1 MEKMNN
7 IYRKND
13 TFLNAN
19 VRSIFFHLMCVLKQE
34 MNKIY
39 IHREK
44 EIVFCDAIPRHIII
58 ILLL

>member
-19 VRSIFFHLMCVLKQE
+19 VRSIYFILCVKTGNE
-34 MNKIY
+34 
-39 IHREK
+39 
-44 EIVFCDAIPRHIII
+44 
-58 ILLL
+58 